1 MLRLLNIGYLMPP
14 VSVLSAG
21 ICYSKPADK
30 NRGQVNGTTRIAKE
44 EKKFHEIATFLSSDA
59 LSSEWVLKGS
69 DGFGVLTAVAPPW
82 FWDLKKCKKTCLGFL
97 LRGLKKIPD
106 NNHSYLVN
114 LLGCCFFRVVSSYKQ
129 SRSSLAFEHISLQ
142 FSIMS
147 RASLRS
153 PDWKAAFAAK

>member
-1 MLRLLNIGYLMPP
+1 MLRLLNIGCLMPP

-30 NRGQVNGTTRIAKE
+30 NRGTTRMVKE
-44 EKKFHEIATFLSSDA
+44 EKTFPWDSYLSVVWCFVFWMSGKRFRWLWRTDGSGTP
-59 LSSEWVLKGS
+59 LILGSKKMQENMFWV
-69 DGFGVLTAVAPPW
+69 W
-82 FWDLKKCKKTCLGFL
+82 
-97 LRGLKKIPD
+97 LRRLKKIPD

-114 LLGCCFFRVVSSYKQ
+114 LVGCCFFRVVSSYKQ
-129 SRSSLAFEHISLQ
+129 SRSSLALEHISLQ